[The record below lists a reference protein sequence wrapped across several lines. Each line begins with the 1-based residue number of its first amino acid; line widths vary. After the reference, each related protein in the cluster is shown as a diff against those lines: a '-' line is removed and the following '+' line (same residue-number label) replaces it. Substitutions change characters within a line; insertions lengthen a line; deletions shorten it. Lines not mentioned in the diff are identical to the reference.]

1 MEGISRDLFPILEK
15 KTHLN
20 TCSAAALSTRVKQAA
35 INFISDWDEFAGV
48 SWVMENKWN
57 DQVEAARSN
66 FAKIIG
72 AKPEN
77 IAYMFGNSTAI
88 SSIMSSINFSDGD
101 EIIFNELDFPSFPT
115 NIMSRSDHGGVNYRV
130 VKADDGLTVSPDD
143 YREIITDKTR
153 LITACEVVS
162 NTGFRINT
170 EELIELSHER
180 DIPVFLDTYQSTG
193 TIPMDV
199 RKNNVDFMASGN
211 LKYLLGGFGIS
222 FLYVRDDWIENLRP
236 GSIGWMG
243 VDNPFA
249 DLYDKLRTKL
259 HRPSTATKF
268 QYGTPYPNGAYT
280 ANAGMKHVLEIGV
293 EKIYDHNMRLTQE
306 IVDRALD
313 LDYELLTPA
322 DKKKR
327 GSIVNFKV
335 DGAIEK
341 VSKMQNDGFIL
352 DARAGGIRVSPHF
365 YNNTEDVDKL
375 FDYLTKS

>member
-1 MEGISRDLFPILEK
+1 MKGISRDLFPILDK
-15 KTHLN
+15 KIHLN
-20 TCSAAALSTRVKQAA
+20 TCSAAALSIRVKQAG
-35 INFISDWDEFAGV
+35 IDFLNDWDEYAGV

-57 DQVEAARSN
+57 DQVEAARNN

-72 AKPEN
+72 AKSEN
-77 IAYMFGNSTAI
+77 VAYMFGNSTAI
-88 SSIMSSINFSDGD
+88 SSIMASINFSDGD
-101 EIIFNELDFPSFPT
+101 EIIFNDLDFPSLPT
-115 NIMSRSDHGGVNYRV
+115 NIMSRSDHGGINYRV
-130 VKADDGLTVSPDD
+130 VEAKDGLTVNPDD

-170 EELIELSHER
+170 QEMIELSHER
-180 DIPVFLDTYQSTG
+180 DIPIFLDTYQSTG

-199 RKNNVDFMASGN
+199 KQNDVDFMASGN

-222 FLYVRDDWIENLRP
+222 FMYVRDDWIDKLRP

-280 ANAGMKHVLEIGV
+280 ANAGMKHILEIGV
-293 EKIYDHNMRLTQE
+293 DKIYDNNMRLTQE
-306 IVDRALD
+306 IIDRSLD
-313 LDYELLTPA
+313 LGYELSTPVN
-322 DKKKR
+322 KESR
-327 GSIVNFKV
+327 GSIVNIKV
-335 DGAIEK
+335 DNSIEK
-341 VSKMQNDGFIL
+341 VSKMQKAGFIL

-365 YNNTEDVDKL
+365 YNNSEDVDQL
-375 FDYLTKS
+375 FEYLKS

>member
-1 MEGISRDLFPILEK
+1 MEGISRDLFPILDK

-20 TCSAAALSTRVKQAA
+20 TCSAAALSIRVKQASLDF
-35 INFISDWDEFAGV
+35 INDWDEFAGV

-57 DQVEAARSN
+57 DQVEAARKN
-66 FAKIIG
+66 FARIIG
-72 AKPEN
+72 AKPDN

-88 SSIMSSINFSDGD
+88 SSIMSSINFLEGD
-101 EIIFNELDFPSFPT
+101 EIIFNELDFPSLPT

-130 VKADDGLTVSPDD
+130 VKAKDGLTVSPGD
-143 YREIITDKTR
+143 YKEVITSKTK

-170 EELIELSHER
+170 QEIINLSHEN
-180 DIPVFLDTYQSTG
+180 DIPIFLDTYQSTG

-199 RKNNVDFMASGN
+199 KQNDVDFIASGN

-222 FLYVRDDWIENLRP
+222 FLYVRDDWIDKLRP

-249 DLYDKLRTKL
+249 DLFDKLRTKL
-259 HRPSTATKF
+259 HRPITAAKF

-280 ANAGMKHVLEIGV
+280 ANAGMKHILEIGV
-293 EKIYDHNMRLTQE
+293 DKIYDHNMRLTQE
-306 IVDRALD
+306 IIDRALD
-313 LDYELLTPA
+313 LGYELLTPVE
-322 DKKKR
+322 KNSR
-327 GSIVNFKV
+327 GSIVNIKV
-335 DGAIEK
+335 DDSIEK
-341 VSKMQNDGFIL
+341 VTNMQKNGFIL

-365 YNNTEDVDKL
+365 YNNSQDVDQL
-375 FDYLTKS
+375 FDFLTKS